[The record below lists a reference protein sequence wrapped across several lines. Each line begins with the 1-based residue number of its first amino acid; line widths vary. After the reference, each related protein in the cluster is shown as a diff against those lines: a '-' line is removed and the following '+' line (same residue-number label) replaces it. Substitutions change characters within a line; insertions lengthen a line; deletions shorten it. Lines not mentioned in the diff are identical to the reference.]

1 MGSKY
6 KLEHDIAKCIG
17 CQACT
22 IVAPDYWEMGKDG
35 LSHLKGSKKNGD
47 MFERE
52 IDEKDLEPNLQAAR
66 SCPVAIIHVKKSTGE
81 EIR

>member
-1 MGSKY
+1 MAKY
-6 KLEHDIAKCIG
+6 KVEHEASKCIG

-22 IVAPDYWEMGKDG
+22 IVAPDYWEMGPDG

-47 MFERE
+47 RTERE
-52 IDEKDLEPNLQAAR
+52 IEDKDLEPNLQAVR

-81 EIR
+81 EMK

>member
-1 MGSKY
+1 MAKY
-6 KLEHDIAKCIG
+6 KVEHDRPNCIG

-22 IVAPDYWEMGKDG
+22 IVAPDYWEMAADG
-35 LSHLKGSKKNGD
+35 LSQLKGSKKNGEK
-47 MFERE
+47 FERE

-81 EIR
+81 EIK